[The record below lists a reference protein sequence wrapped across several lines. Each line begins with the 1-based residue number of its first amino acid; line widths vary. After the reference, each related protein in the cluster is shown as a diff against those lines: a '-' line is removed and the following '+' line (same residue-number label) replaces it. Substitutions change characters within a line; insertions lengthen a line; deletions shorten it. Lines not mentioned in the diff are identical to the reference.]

1 MKFIA
6 YVTKCVPVEVEVDDK
21 WKPMEDYGNHVDE
34 TTEEEDRYF
43 DENIENFLTDIENKL
58 KKMDEDFSFD
68 NLCAVWTQDDNYI
81 TEL

>member
-21 WKPMEDYGNHVDE
+21 WKPMEDYGNHVDG
-34 TTEEEDRYF
+34 TTDEEDIYF
-43 DENIENFLTDIENKL
+43 DENIENFLTDIGNKL
-58 KKMDEDFSFD
+58 KKMDKDFSFD
-68 NLCAVWTQDDNYI
+68 NLCAVWTMEDNYI

>member
-6 YVTKCVPVEVEVDDK
+6 YATKCVPVEVEVDDK
-21 WKPMEDYGNHVDE
+21 WKPMEDYGNHVDG
-34 TTEEEDRYF
+34 TTDEEDEYF
-43 DENIENFLTDIENKL
+43 DANIENFLTDIENKL

-68 NLCAVWTQDDNYI
+68 NLCAVWTMEDNYI

>member
-21 WKPMEDYGNHVDE
+21 WKPMEDYGNHVDG
-34 TTEEEDRYF
+34 TTDKEDEYF
-43 DENIENFLTDIENKL
+43 DANIENFLTDIENKL
-58 KKMDEDFSFD
+58 KKMDGDFSSD
-68 NLCAVWTQDDNYI
+68 NLCAVWTLEDNYI

>member
-21 WKPMEDYGNHVDE
+21 WKPMEDYGNHVDG
-34 TTEEEDRYF
+34 TTDEEDEYF
-43 DENIENFLTDIENKL
+43 DGNIENFLTDIENKL

-68 NLCAVWTQDDNYI
+68 SLCAVWTMEDNYI

>member
-21 WKPMEDYGNHVDE
+21 WKLMEDYGNHVDG
-34 TTEEEDRYF
+34 TTEEEDIYF
-43 DENIENFLTDIENKL
+43 EENIENFLTDIENKL

-68 NLCAVWTQDDNYI
+68 NLYAVWTQDDNCI

>member
-21 WKPMEDYGNHVDE
+21 WKPMEDYGNHVDG
-34 TTEEEDRYF
+34 TTDEEDEYF
-43 DENIENFLTDIENKL
+43 DANIEDFLTDIENKL
-58 KKMDEDFSFD
+58 KKMDGDFSFD
-68 NLCAVWTQDDNYI
+68 NLCTVWTMEDNYI

>member
-58 KKMDEDFSFD
+58 EKMDGDFSFD
-68 NLCAVWTQDDNYI
+68 NLCAVWTMEDNYI

>member
-21 WKPMEDYGNHVDE
+21 WKPMEDYGNHVDG
-34 TTEEEDRYF
+34 TSEEEDIYF
-43 DENIENFLTDIENKL
+43 DENIENFLTDIGNKL
-58 KKMDEDFSFD
+58 KKMDKDFSFD
-68 NLCAVWTQDDNYI
+68 NLCAVWTMEDNYI

>member
-1 MKFIA
+1 MKVVA

>member
-1 MKFIA
+1 MKFVA

-21 WKPMEDYGNHVDE
+21 WKPMEDYGNHVDG
-34 TTEEEDRYF
+34 TSEEEDRYF
-43 DENIENFLTDIENKL
+43 DENIENKL

-68 NLCAVWTQDDNYI
+68 NLCAVWTMEDNYI

>member
-6 YVTKCVPVEVEVDDK
+6 YVTKYVPVEVEVDDK
-21 WKPMEDYGNHVDE
+21 WKPMEDYGNHVDG
-34 TTEEEDRYF
+34 TTDEEDEYF
-43 DENIENFLTDIENKL
+43 AANIENFLTDIENKL

-68 NLCAVWTQDDNYI
+68 NLCAVWTMEDNYI